1 MMTTLRNER
10 ATDSQAIARLTQA
23 AFANAPHSS
32 GTESAIVDAL
42 RAAGA
47 LAVSLVADV
56 DGQVVGHVAISPV
69 SISDGSHGWYGLGP
83 VSVLPAYQG
92 RGIGTGLINQALA
105 QLQAKGAAG
114 CVVLGEPGYYQRFG
128 FAAVPGLQLPGV
140 PAHYFQAR
148 CFGSTMAQGTVTCHP
163 GFAAAG

>member
-1 MMTTLRNER
+1 MTTLRSEN
-10 ATDSQAIARLTQA
+10 TGDIAVIAALTRA
-23 AFANAPHSS
+23 AFAKVPHSNGS
-32 GTESAIVDAL
+32 ESAIVDAL

-47 LAVSLVADV
+47 LTVSLVADV
-56 DGQVVGHVAISPV
+56 DGQLVGHVAISPV

-128 FAAVPGLQLPGV
+128 FTKVPGLQLPGV
-140 PAHYFQAR
+140 PTHYFQAR
-148 CFGSTMAQGTVTCHP
+148 CFGSAMAQGTVAYHP
-163 GFAAAG
+163 GFAATG

>member
-1 MMTTLRNER
+1 MTTLRSEN
-10 ATDSQAIARLTQA
+10 TGDIAVIVALTRA

-32 GTESAIVDAL
+32 GSESAIVDAL

-47 LAVSLVADV
+47 LTVSLVADV
-56 DGQVVGHVAISPV
+56 DGQLVGHVAISPV

-83 VSVLPAYQG
+83 VSVLPAHQG

-148 CFGSTMAQGTVTCHP
+148 CFGSAMAQGTVAYHP
-163 GFAAAG
+163 GFAATG

>member
-1 MMTTLRNER
+1 MTTLRSENTGDI
-10 ATDSQAIARLTQA
+10 AAIAALTQA
-23 AFANAPHSS
+23 AFAKAPHSS
-32 GTESAIVDAL
+32 GSESAIVDAL

-47 LAVSLVADV
+47 LTVSLLADV
-56 DGQVVGHVAISPV
+56 NGQLVGHVAISPV
-69 SISDGSHGWYGLGP
+69 SISDGSQGWYGLGP

-148 CFGSTMAQGTVTCHP
+148 CFGSAMAQGTVAYHP
-163 GFAAAG
+163 GFAATG